1 MLKFISQLLT
11 ASLIAFL
18 SIQTATANPLAPKI
32 SITTINTPNLKVV
45 GSNGE
50 RGAAIAKLGDSKFL
64 LGGGRNG
71 SNLYLYDLNT
81 KSEQL
86 IGQVISP
93 NQRINDSRFAITDI
107 AVLASDSK
115 SASILISYP
124 IYNKAGKC
132 VVVKLSAYEVALTEK
147 PTLSKQKDW
156 FTSKPCVPVSAV
168 QHAAGRLE
176 VIDKATVY
184 LTIGDLGFKKIG
196 SKSARG
202 DLGSVFKVGASKVE
216 KISSGHR
223 NQQGIVLIG
232 TDLYTSEH
240 GPRGGDE
247 LNLIKKGID
256 YGWPSV
262 TYGDRYS
269 FFDYVKP
276 NRPGTH
282 EGFEKPL
289 YYWVPSV
296 APTELIQLPP
306 VLNWGNWSEQLVM
319 GTLANQ
325 SLIFIQLLDKQK
337 VGAVVSVDVG
347 QRIRDLEVTST
358 GSILATTD
366 SGQLLLITPAA

>member
-1 MLKFISQLLT
+1 MLKFISQILI

-18 SIQTATANPLAPKI
+18 SPQSAAANPVPPKI

-50 RGAAIAKLGDSKFL
+50 RGAAITKLGDSKFL

-71 SNLYLYDLNT
+71 SNLYLYDLT
-81 KSEQL
+81 TRSEQL
-86 IGQVISP
+86 IGRVISP

-124 IYNKAGKC
+124 IYNKTSKC
-132 VVVKLSAYEVALTEK
+132 VVVKLSAYEVRLTEK
-147 PTLSKQKDW
+147 PKLSKVKDW

-176 VIDKATVY
+176 VIDKTSAY

-202 DLGSVFKVGASKVE
+202 DLGSVFKVGANKVE
-216 KISSGHR
+216 KISTGHR

-247 LNLIKKGID
+247 LNLIKKGVD

-276 NRPGTH
+276 SRPGTH

-296 APTELIQLPP
+296 APTELIQLPTSST
-306 VLNWGNWSEQLVM
+306 WGSWSEQLVM

-325 SLIFIQLLDKQK
+325 TLIFIQLLAKQR

-366 SGQLLLITPAA
+366 SGQLLLINPAE

>member
-71 SNLYLYDLNT
+71 SNLYLYDLST

-176 VIDKATVY
+176 VIDKTNAY

-337 VGAVVSVDVG
+337 VGAVVSVDVE

>member
-1 MLKFISQLLT
+1 MLKFISQILI

-18 SIQTATANPLAPKI
+18 SPQSAAANPVPPKI

-50 RGAAIAKLGDSKFL
+50 RGAAITKLGDSKFL

-71 SNLYLYDLNT
+71 SNLYLYDLT
-81 KSEQL
+81 TRSEQL
-86 IGQVISP
+86 IGRVISP

-124 IYNKAGKC
+124 IYNKTSKC
-132 VVVKLSAYEVALTEK
+132 VVVKLSAYEVRLTEK
-147 PTLSKQKDW
+147 PKLSKVKDW

-176 VIDKATVY
+176 VIDKTSAY

-216 KISSGHR
+216 KISTGHR

-247 LNLIKKGID
+247 LNLIKKGVD

-276 NRPGTH
+276 SRPGTH

-296 APTELIQLPP
+296 APTELIQLPTSST
-306 VLNWGNWSEQLVM
+306 WGSWSEQLVM

-325 SLIFIQLLDKQK
+325 TLIFIQLLAKQR

-366 SGQLLLITPAA
+366 SGQLLLINAAE

>member
-1 MLKFISQLLT
+1 MVKFISQLLIT
-11 ASLIAFL
+11 SLIAVL
-18 SIQTATANPLAPKI
+18 SIHTAAANPVPPKI

-50 RGAAIAKLGDSKFL
+50 RGAAIAKLSDSKFL

-71 SNLYLYDLNT
+71 SNLYLYDLST

-86 IGQVISP
+86 IGRVISP

-124 IYNKAGKC
+124 IYNKTSKC

-147 PTLSKQKDW
+147 PTLSKVKDW

-176 VIDKATVY
+176 VIDKTSAY

-216 KISSGHR
+216 KISTGHR

-262 TYGDRYS
+262 TYGDKYS

-276 NRPGTH
+276 ARPGTH

-296 APTELIQLPP
+296 APTELIQLPTSST
-306 VLNWGNWSEQLVM
+306 WGSWSEQLVM

-325 SLIFIQLLDKQK
+325 SLIFIQLLAKQK

-358 GSILATTD
+358 GGIVATTD

>member
-1 MLKFISQLLT
+1 MVKFISQLLIT
-11 ASLIAFL
+11 SLIAFL

-50 RGAAIAKLGDSKFL
+50 RGVAISKLSDSKFL

-71 SNLYLYDLNT
+71 SNLYLYDLST

-86 IGQVISP
+86 IGRVISP

-115 SASILISYP
+115 SASVLISYP
-124 IYNKAGKC
+124 IYNKTSKC
-132 VVVKLSAYEVALTEK
+132 VVVRLSAYEVALTEK
-147 PTLSKQKDW
+147 PKLSKQKDW

-176 VIDKATVY
+176 VIDKTSAY

-202 DLGSVFKVGASKVE
+202 DLGSVFKVGASKVK
-216 KISSGHR
+216 KISTGHR

-247 LNLIKKGID
+247 LNLIKKGVD

-276 NRPGTH
+276 SRPGTH

-296 APTELIQLPP
+296 APTELIQLPT
-306 VLNWGNWSEQLVM
+306 NSTWGSWSEQLVM

-325 SLIFIQLLDKQK
+325 TLIFIQLLAKQR

-366 SGQLLLITPAA
+366 SGQLLLINAAE

>member
-1 MLKFISQLLT
+1 MVKFISHI
-11 ASLIAFL
+11 LIAPLIAAL
-18 SIQTATANPLAPKI
+18 SIHTAAANPVPPKI

-50 RGAAIAKLGDSKFL
+50 RGAAIAKLSDSKFL

-71 SNLYLYDLNT
+71 SNLYLYDLT
-81 KSEQL
+81 TRSEQL
-86 IGQVISP
+86 IGRVISP

-115 SASILISYP
+115 SASVLISYP
-124 IYNKAGKC
+124 LYNKTSKC

-147 PTLSKQKDW
+147 PKLSKQKDW

-176 VIDKATVY
+176 VIDKATAY

-247 LNLIKKGID
+247 LNLIKKGVD

-276 NRPGTH
+276 ARPGTH

-296 APTELIQLPP
+296 APTELIQLPTSST
-306 VLNWGNWSEQLVM
+306 WGSWSEQLVM

-325 SLIFIQLLDKQK
+325 SLIFIQLLAKQR

-366 SGQLLLITPAA
+366 SGQLLLINPAE

>member
-1 MLKFISQLLT
+1 MLKLISQLLT
-11 ASLIAFL
+11 ASLIAVL
-18 SIQTATANPLAPKI
+18 SIQTAIANPLAPKI

-50 RGAAIAKLGDSKFL
+50 RGAALAKLSDSEFL

-124 IYNKAGKC
+124 IYNKTSKC

-216 KISSGHR
+216 K
-223 NQQGIVLIG
+223 
-232 TDLYTSEH
+232 
-240 GPRGGDE
+240 
-247 LNLIKKGID
+247 IKKGID

-337 VGAVVSVDVG
+337 VGAVVSVDVE

>member
-1 MLKFISQLLT
+1 MLKFISQILI

-18 SIQTATANPLAPKI
+18 SPQSAAANPVPPKI

-50 RGAAIAKLGDSKFL
+50 RGAAITKLGDSKFL

-71 SNLYLYDLNT
+71 SNLYLYDLT
-81 KSEQL
+81 TRSEQL
-86 IGQVISP
+86 IGRVISP

-124 IYNKAGKC
+124 IYNKTSKC
-132 VVVKLSAYEVALTEK
+132 VVVKLSAYEVRLTEK
-147 PTLSKQKDW
+147 PKLSKVKDW

-176 VIDKATVY
+176 VIDKATAY

-247 LNLIKKGID
+247 LNLIKKGAD

-262 TYGDRYS
+262 TYGDKYG

-276 NRPGTH
+276 SRPGTH

-296 APTELIQLPP
+296 APTELIQLPT
-306 VLNWGNWSEQLVM
+306 NSTWGSWSEQLVM

-325 SLIFIQLLDKQK
+325 TLIFIQLLAKQR

-366 SGQLLLITPAA
+366 SGQLLLINAAE

>member
-1 MLKFISQLLT
+1 MLKFISQILI

-18 SIQTATANPLAPKI
+18 SPQSAAANPVPPKI

-50 RGAAIAKLGDSKFL
+50 RGAAITKLGDSKFL

-71 SNLYLYDLNT
+71 SNLYLYDLT
-81 KSEQL
+81 TRSEQL
-86 IGQVISP
+86 IGRVISP

-124 IYNKAGKC
+124 IYNKTSKC
-132 VVVKLSAYEVALTEK
+132 VVVKLSAYEVRLTEK
-147 PTLSKQKDW
+147 PKLSKVKDW

-176 VIDKATVY
+176 VIDKASAY

-202 DLGSVFKVGASKVE
+202 DLGSVFKVKANKVE

-232 TDLYTSEH
+232 TNLYISEH

-247 LNLIKKGID
+247 LNLIKKGAD
-256 YGWPSV
+256 YGWPTV
-262 TYGDRYS
+262 TYGDKYG

-276 NRPGTH
+276 SRPGTH
-282 EGFEKPL
+282 KGFEKPL

-296 APTELIQLPP
+296 APTELIQLPTSST
-306 VLNWGNWSEQLVM
+306 WGSWSEQLVM

-325 SLIFIQLLDKQK
+325 TLIFIQLLAKQR
-337 VGAVVSVDVG
+337 VGAVVSVDVV

-366 SGQLLLITPAA
+366 SGQLLLINAAE

>member
-1 MLKFISQLLT
+1 MVKFISQLLIT
-11 ASLIAFL
+11 SLIAVL
-18 SIQTATANPLAPKI
+18 SIHTAAANPVPPKI

-50 RGAAIAKLGDSKFL
+50 RGAAIAKLSDSKFL

-124 IYNKAGKC
+124 IYNKTSKC
-132 VVVKLSAYEVALTEK
+132 VVVRLSAYEVALTEK

-176 VIDKATVY
+176 VIDKASAY

-256 YGWPSV
+256 YGWPTV

-306 VLNWGNWSEQLVM
+306 GSTWGSWSEQLVM

-325 SLIFIQLLDKQK
+325 SLIFIQLLAKQK

-366 SGQLLLITPAA
+366 SGQLLLINPAA

>member
-1 MLKFISQLLT
+1 MLKFISQLLIT
-11 ASLIAFL
+11 SLIAFL

-50 RGAAIAKLGDSKFL
+50 RGAAIAKLSDSKFL

-71 SNLYLYDLNT
+71 SNLYLYDLST

-115 SASILISYP
+115 SASVLISYP
-124 IYNKAGKC
+124 IYNKTSKC
-132 VVVKLSAYEVALTEK
+132 VVVRLSAYEVALTEK

-366 SGQLLLITPAA
+366 SGQLLLINPAA

>member
-1 MLKFISQLLT
+1 MLKFISQILI

-18 SIQTATANPLAPKI
+18 SPQSAAANPVPPKI

-50 RGAAIAKLGDSKFL
+50 RGAAITKLGDSKFL

-71 SNLYLYDLNT
+71 SNLYLYDLT
-81 KSEQL
+81 TRSEQL
-86 IGQVISP
+86 IGRVISP

-124 IYNKAGKC
+124 IYNKTSKC
-132 VVVKLSAYEVALTEK
+132 VVVKLSAYEVRLTEK
-147 PTLSKQKDW
+147 PKLSKVKDW

-176 VIDKATVY
+176 VIDKASAY

-202 DLGSVFKVGASKVE
+202 DLGSVFKVKANKVE

-232 TDLYTSEH
+232 TNLYISEH

-247 LNLIKKGID
+247 LNLIKKGAD
-256 YGWPSV
+256 YGWPTV
-262 TYGDRYS
+262 TYGDKYG

-276 NRPGTH
+276 SRPGTH
-282 EGFEKPL
+282 KGFEKPL

-296 APTELIQLPP
+296 APTELIQLPTSST
-306 VLNWGNWSEQLVM
+306 WGSWSEQLVM

-325 SLIFIQLLDKQK
+325 TLIFIQLLAKQR

-366 SGQLLLITPAA
+366 SGQLLLINAAE

>member
-1 MLKFISQLLT
+1 MLKFISQILI

-18 SIQTATANPLAPKI
+18 SPQSAAANPVPPKI

-50 RGAAIAKLGDSKFL
+50 RGAAITKLGDSKFL

-71 SNLYLYDLNT
+71 SNLYLYDLT
-81 KSEQL
+81 TRSEQL
-86 IGQVISP
+86 IGRVISP

-124 IYNKAGKC
+124 IYNKTSKC
-132 VVVKLSAYEVALTEK
+132 VVVKLSAYEVRLTEK
-147 PTLSKQKDW
+147 PKLSKVKDW

-176 VIDKATVY
+176 VIDKASAY

-202 DLGSVFKVGASKVE
+202 DLGSVFKVKANKVE

-232 TDLYTSEH
+232 TNLYISEH

-247 LNLIKKGID
+247 LNLIKKGAD
-256 YGWPSV
+256 YGWPTV
-262 TYGDRYS
+262 TYGDKYG

-276 NRPGTH
+276 SRPGTH
-282 EGFEKPL
+282 KGFEKPL

-296 APTELIQLPP
+296 APTELIQLPTSST
-306 VLNWGNWSEQLVM
+306 WGSWSEQLVM

-325 SLIFIQLLDKQK
+325 TLIFIQLLAKQR

-347 QRIRDLEVTST
+347 QRIRDLEVTSI

-366 SGQLLLITPAA
+366 SGQLLLINPAK